1 MHWICCGCGL
11 VWYEHVQSA
20 VWQVWWDGY
29 SSPFRTSPMRKHG
42 KLMKS
47 TPRESRCGAR
57 ALAGQ
62 KSIEKWWVSYFLAK
76 ASFHV
81 WRLSSRSDA
90 IHVILFSA
98 DTEYNYIMSANQFL
112 LRLEK
117 KKSAY
122 FFALDSEGSCS
133 LTFRWCPLVFPSL
146 QQLLLLGGLHNTFAA
161 CEALNPYPFHL
172 MVQAVAPCMQP
183 GS

>member
-1 MHWICCGCGL
+1 M
-11 VWYEHVQSA
+11 Q
-20 VWQVWWDGY
+20 
-29 SSPFRTSPMRKHG
+29 KHG

-57 ALAGQ
+57 ALA
-62 KSIEKWWVSYFLAK
+62 
-76 ASFHV
+76 
-81 WRLSSRSDA
+81 
-90 IHVILFSA
+90 
-98 DTEYNYIMSANQFL
+98 EYNYIMSANQFL

-122 FFALDSEGSCS
+122 FL
-133 LTFRWCPLVFPSL
+133 RWILKEAAPLHSDGVHGFSPSL

-183 GS
+183 ES